1 MNNLTSVWWLKPI
14 SSAGEKLNA
23 ETLRELLTEAG
34 VHSPDWECI
43 GKQLGLQ
50 IKGQISATDVFE
62 AWCAKDFKASWIKLA
77 HAIEKVEEYK
87 HAAQN
92 IHEKQGICFSIG

>member
-1 MNNLTSVWWLKPI
+1 MVTKKPI

-23 ETLRELLTEAG
+23 ETLCELLTEAR
-34 VHSPDWECI
+34 VHSPDWKRI

-50 IKGQISATDVFE
+50 IKGQITAADVFE
-62 AWCAKDFKASWIKLA
+62 AWCAKDVQASWTKLA